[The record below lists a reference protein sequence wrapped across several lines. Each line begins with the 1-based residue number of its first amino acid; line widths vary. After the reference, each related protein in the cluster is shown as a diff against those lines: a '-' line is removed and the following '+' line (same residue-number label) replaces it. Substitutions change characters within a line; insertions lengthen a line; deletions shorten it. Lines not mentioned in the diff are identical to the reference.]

1 VLFFLVKNK
10 LLSVYNNFFHS
21 SQRMVRGKILGYAL
35 LLVVPVF
42 IYTNTRHIFSLWR
55 VVPGVGE
62 RFIWHFLSL
71 SLLGI
76 LVFLTVSSVTIGL
89 HYFFLSKDLPDLL
102 KLPMRF
108 STLFTF
114 KFLETSIASSAIF
127 LILGGPLVIAA
138 GVASHAPVLYY
149 VIGFCAS
156 VVFLFI
162 PTGLAFVLSI
172 AMIRFLPPK
181 RARSIAT
188 LFMGLLS
195 VSLWIGFQFLKLH
208 QLEPIQPDFS
218 PAALD
223 RLQAVAGGGLLAWA
237 PSQWLTT
244 ILYGLANNYYEMLVH
259 GALLVMLCLALWL
272 LGNSFY
278 SWAYRHDFIAA
289 GAFLSPLLFREKNR
303 RSSCKKLY
311 VSQALVPFRALLQ
324 KEKYTFFRDP
334 RQFTQL
340 AFYLAIMIVFPLLL
354 QRDESDARLFGES
367 FPFAEVILL
376 GCVIACSLAARS
388 VPMEG
393 RAFHLALISPQKPRS
408 HLMAKTAFALT
419 VTFLLF
425 TISLLVLAVRYNPSL
440 RQMAQTFLTGIF
452 SFGASAVIGL
462 YLGVF
467 FARFDWDNPKRML
480 HGIGNSLVLVAPV
493 VFWVGGAT
501 FLFIGFYTGFY
512 GFAFFL
518 YALYSAA
525 VIIVGTILAE
535 RKLSSLE
542 WMF

>member
-1 VLFFLVKNK
+1 MLLLLVKNK
-10 LLSVYNNFFHS
+10 LLSVYNNLFRS
-21 SQRMVRGKILGYAL
+21 SQRMARGKILGYAF
-35 LLVVPVF
+35 LLVVPGF

-55 VVPGVGE
+55 VMPAGGE

-76 LVFLTVSSVTIGL
+76 FDFLTVGSVTIGL
-89 HYFFLSKDLPDLL
+89 HYFFLSKDLPNLL

-114 KFLETSIASSAIF
+114 KFLETSIANSAVF
-127 LILGGPLVIAA
+127 LMLGGPLVIAA
-138 GVASHAPVLYY
+138 GVALHAPVVYY

-162 PTGLAFVLSI
+162 PTGLAFALSV
-172 AMIRFLPPK
+172 AVIRFLPPK

-188 LFMGLLS
+188 LLMGLLS
-195 VSLWIGFQFLKLH
+195 VSLWIGFQFLKLD
-208 QLEPIQPDFS
+208 QLEPIQPDFN

-223 RLQAVAGGGLLAWA
+223 RLQTAAGSHLLTWV

-244 ILYGLANNYYEMLVH
+244 ILYGLANNHYEMLLH
-259 GALLVMLCLALWL
+259 GVLLVLLCLALWL

-278 SWAYRHDFIAA
+278 SWAWRNDFIAA
-289 GAFLSPLLFREKNR
+289 SAFSSPLLFKEKNR
-303 RSSCKKLY
+303 SSRRKRLFT
-311 VSQALVPFRALLQ
+311 SRGIVPFRALLQ
-324 KEKYTFFRDP
+324 KEKYMIFRDP

-340 AFYLAIMIVFPLLL
+340 AFYLAIMIVFPFLLH
-354 QRDESDARLFGES
+354 RDESGARLFGEF

-376 GCVIACSLAARS
+376 GSVIACSLAARS

-393 RAFHLALISPQKPRS
+393 RVFHLTLISPQKPRC
-408 HLMAKTAFALT
+408 HLLAKTAFAFT

-425 TISLLVLAVRYNPSL
+425 TVSMLVLAMRYDLSL
-440 RQMAQTFLTGIF
+440 RQILQTFLAGIF
-452 SFGASAVIGL
+452 SFAAAAVIGL

-467 FARFDWDNPKRML
+467 FAKFDWDNPKRML
-480 HGIGNSLVLVAPV
+480 HGIGNALTLVAPV
-493 VFWVGGAT
+493 VFWAGGAA
-501 FLFIGFYTGFY
+501 FLFIGFYSGFY
-512 GFAFFL
+512 GFAFLL
-518 YALYSAA
+518 YALYSAG

-542 WMF
+542 WTC